1 MKMKDKT
8 RQLCR
13 INRVR
18 TFEAFSS
25 SKPSRHLISPN
36 KKQKASDFRFRSSQV
51 EAQRARRLA
60 MAVAL
65 ASLASSALAS
75 LAAALIAI
83 WLCSR
88 FVLPRIISFAV
99 RRLRDRPREFVSP
112 EKTRVSAASSS

>member
-1 MKMKDKT
+1 
-8 RQLCR
+8 
-13 INRVR
+13 
-18 TFEAFSS
+18 
-25 SKPSRHLISPN
+25 
-36 KKQKASDFRFRSSQV
+36 
-51 EAQRARRLA
+51 

-99 RRLRDRPREFVSP
+99 RRLRDRPRAFVSP
-112 EKTRVSAASSS
+112 EKTRVSAASSSVNLTNFLGRGGLLRGRGTGGWTAFDDLSSDASSPRSRHPK